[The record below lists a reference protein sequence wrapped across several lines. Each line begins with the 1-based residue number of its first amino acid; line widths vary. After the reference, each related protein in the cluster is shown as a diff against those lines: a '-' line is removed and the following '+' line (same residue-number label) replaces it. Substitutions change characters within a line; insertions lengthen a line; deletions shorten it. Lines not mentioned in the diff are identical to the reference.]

1 MCLESAEYSVLKN
14 ILNTYEKTSGQAI
27 NYAKSEV
34 FFSRNMP
41 TNVKGNISNIL
52 EVTKELGTGQYLS
65 VPSMVGRN
73 KKAVFSYLRDGTWKR
88 I

>member
-1 MCLESAEYSVLKN
+1 
-14 ILNTYEKTSGQAI
+14 
-27 NYAKSEV
+27 
-34 FFSRNMP
+34 
-41 TNVKGNISNIL
+41 VKGNISNIL

-65 VPSMVGRN
+65 MPSMVGRN